1 MVETVSS
8 KYIQKLQKVG
18 VLKKFY
24 VIIPVTIIEDFLQ
37 TTDQYFPNLLETIKF
52 PHFFNK
58 NWNQSILELLAMP
71 WQTNKSN

>member
-8 KYIQKLQKVG
+8 KYIQKLPKVD

-24 VIIPVTIIEDFLQ
+24 VSIPVTIIEDFLQ

-52 PHFFNK
+52 PHSFKQKLKPKYIEVVSNA
-58 NWNQSILELLAMP
+58 LA
-71 WQTNKSN
+71 N